1 MKTILVAG
9 GTGFIGKQLIEY
21 LIEKGYKIHA
31 LTRDKS
37 KQDTNTHFFHW
48 DIEKEYIDI
57 KAFEGVSTIINLT
70 GANIGEK
77 TWTSKR
83 KKEIIDSRIQPINL
97 LYKYVTQHGL
107 QIETL
112 ISSSAVGYYGAVTT
126 EQIFTETTEN
136 GSDFL
141 ATVCR
146 EWEQTALHFEKIGTR
161 VVILRKGVV
170 FGQGGGILKVMAPL
184 VKLGINVSIGKGNQY
199 LPWIDLRDLNHI
211 YDFILTN
218 NGIQGVFNAVA
229 SEHIT
234 MNDFSNKLLSSY
246 GKKSFLPN
254 APAFMVKLALG
265 EQSVMLLNGTRVSN
279 EKLLKQGFELQYDTL
294 SKALGST

>member
-21 LIEKGYKIHA
+21 LLEKGYKIHA

-37 KQDTNTHFFHW
+37 KVDPIIHYFHW
-48 DIEKEYIDI
+48 DIEKGFIDI
-57 KAFEGVSTIINLT
+57 KAFEDVSTIINLT

-77 TWTSKR
+77 SWTTKR
-83 KKEIIDSRIQPINL
+83 KKEIIDSRIQSIDL
-97 LYKYVTQHGL
+97 LYKYVTQNSL

-146 EWEQTALHFEKIGTR
+146 EWEHSAQQFEKLGTR
-161 VVILRKGVV
+161 VVILRKGIVI
-170 FGQGGGILKVMAPL
+170 GQGGGIIKLLSPLAKV
-184 VKLGINVSIGKGNQY
+184 GINISIGKGNQY
-199 LPWIDLRDLNHI
+199 LPWIDLRDLNRM

-218 NGIQGVFNAVA
+218 KGVKGIFNAVS

-234 MNDFSNKLLSSY
+234 MNDFSEKLLSFY

-254 APAFMVKLALG
+254 PPAFMIKLALG
-265 EQSVMLLNGTRVSN
+265 EKSVMVLNGTRVSN
-279 EKLLKQGFELQYDTL
+279 EKLLEQGFELQYDSL
-294 SKALGST
+294 IKALVNT

>member
-9 GTGFIGKQLIEY
+9 GTGFIGKQLIQY

-37 KQDTNTHFFHW
+37 KQDTKTQFFHW
-48 DIEKEYIDI
+48 DIEKKYIDI

-83 KKEIIDSRIQPINL
+83 KKEIINSRIQPIDL
-97 LYKYVTQHGL
+97 LYHYVTQHAL
-107 QIETL
+107 QIDTL
-112 ISSSAVGYYGAVTT
+112 ISSSAVGYYGAVTS
-126 EQIFTETTEN
+126 EQIFTESSEN

-141 ATVCR
+141 ASVCR
-146 EWEQTALHFEKIGTR
+146 EWEQSALQFEKIGTR
-161 VVILRKGVV
+161 VIILRKGVV
-170 FGQGGGILKVMAPL
+170 FGHGGGIIKVMTPL

-199 LPWIDLRDLNHI
+199 LPWIDLRDLSHM
-211 YDFILTN
+211 YDFILSN
-218 NGIQGVFNAVA
+218 KGMQGIFNAVA

-234 MNDFSNKLLSSY
+234 MNDFSKKLLSFY

-254 APAFMVKLALG
+254 APAFIVKLVLG
-265 EQSVMLLNGTRVSN
+265 EQSVMLLNGTRISN
-279 EKLLKQGFELQYDTL
+279 EKLLQQGFTLQYDTL
-294 SKALGST
+294 SKALVNN